1 MTKKI
6 FACLLAALLCL
17 SLCACG
23 KDQPRQTNPT
33 EFTRE
38 DKPILPE
45 ATATQ
50 PSVVEY
56 TPVYVTCFGD
66 AAVLAQ
72 MPVETWGEFE
82 EPDCPAREI
91 SFGGRV
97 SCNGEHERE
106 IPITKVIVLESLVP
120 KATSGWFWSMI
131 KLEKI
136 EGIEKLDVRNV
147 TDMNHMFA
155 GCEELVDLDIDQ
167 WDVSK
172 VEDMTAMFEDCAAWE
187 TLPVWYKA
195 EPTE

>member
-6 FACLLAALLCL
+6 FACLAAALMCL
-17 SLCACG
+17 SLFACVQE
-23 KDQPRQTNPT
+23 QPAETDPVLPT
-33 EFTRE
+33 RN

-45 ATATQ
+45 VTATQ

-66 AAVLAQ
+66 TAILAR
-72 MPVETWGEFE
+72 MPVEVWGEYE
-82 EPDCPAREI
+82 DPDCPIREI
-91 SFGGRV
+91 SNGGRV

-106 IPITKVIVLESLVP
+106 IPITRVIILDSIVP
-120 KATSGWFWSMI
+120 RSTGGWFWNMI
-131 KLEKI
+131 KLESI

-155 GCEELVDLDIDQ
+155 GCEKLAELKIDR

-172 VEDMTAMFEDCAAWE
+172 VEDMTAMFDDCIELEELPAWYQSE
-187 TLPVWYKA
+187 
-195 EPTE
+195 